1 MWRPRCKSCKAC
13 ARFTKS
19 WVLTQFLNDIP
30 AACPHRLWPD
40 GRLVRAR
47 LARGWFG
54 ANIVGFSA
62 SEKTR
67 QRAVEL
73 QVIDQAC
80 TSVAEAVQGADL
92 VLLAVPV
99 GAMHSSFAAMRNVLQ
114 PSTLLMDVGSTKCD
128 VIAAAVTT
136 LGDRL
141 SCFVPAHPIA
151 GKEVA
156 GIEHA
161 ESTLYQERRTI
172 LTPLPKTGIHRLQA
186 AHDVWTAIGSHVS
199 TMTPEAHD
207 ATFAAVSHLP
217 HMLAFAA
224 VNALMAQPQGA
235 AFMDMAGPGFRDFS
249 RIAASDA
256 SVWRDILSANHAE
269 VLKQVA
275 HFRGAL
281 DQFENALKQ
290 GDAAA
295 LQHLIQQASDVRS
308 AWTLQAGNACSQTSL

>member
-1 MWRPRCKSCKAC
+1 MK
-13 ARFTKS
+13 F
-19 WVLTQFLNDIP
+19 Q
-30 AACPHRLWPD
+30 
-40 GRLVRAR
+40 R
-47 LARGWFG
+47 LALIGCGLMGGSFALALRQAGLVQTI
-54 ANIVGFSA
+54 AGFSA
-62 SEKTR
+62 SDTTR

-73 QVIDQAC
+73 KVIDQAC
-80 TSVAEAVQGADL
+80 NSVAEAVQGADL

-99 GAMHSSFAAMRNVLQ
+99 GAMLSSFAAMRDVLQ
-114 PSTLLMDVGSTKCD
+114 PNSLLMDVGSTKCD
-128 VIAAAVTT
+128 VISAAQAT
-136 LGDRL
+136 LGERL
-141 SCFVPAHPIA
+141 NCFVPAHPIA

-172 LTPLPKTGIHRLQA
+172 LTPLPKTSIHRLQA
-186 AHDVWTAIGSHVS
+186 AHEVWTAVGSHVS

-235 AFMDMAGPGFRDFS
+235 AFLDMAGPGFRDFS

-256 SVWRDILSANHAE
+256 AVWRDILSANHAE
-269 VLKQVA
+269 VLTQVA
-275 HFRGAL
+275 HFRTAL
-281 DQFENALKQ
+281 DQFEMALKQ

-308 AWTLQAGNACSQTSL
+308 AWTLQAGNACNKASED

>member
-1 MWRPRCKSCKAC
+1 MK
-13 ARFTKS
+13 F
-19 WVLTQFLNDIP
+19 Q
-30 AACPHRLWPD
+30 
-40 GRLVRAR
+40 R
-47 LARGWFG
+47 LALIGCGLMGGSFALALRQAGLVQTI
-54 ANIVGFSA
+54 AGFSA
-62 SEKTR
+62 SDTTR

-73 QVIDQAC
+73 KVIDQAC
-80 TSVAEAVQGADL
+80 NSVAEAVQGADL

-99 GAMHSSFAAMRNVLQ
+99 GAMHSSFAAMRDVLQ
-114 PSTLLMDVGSTKCD
+114 PNSLLMDVGSNKCD
-128 VIAAAVTT
+128 VISAAQAA
-136 LGDRL
+136 LGERI
-141 SCFVPAHPIA
+141 SYFVPAHPIA

-172 LTPLPKTGIHRLQA
+172 LTPLPKTSIHRLQA
-186 AHDVWTAIGSHVS
+186 AHEVWTAVGSHVS

-235 AFMDMAGPGFRDFS
+235 AFLDMAGPGFRDFS

-256 SVWRDILSANHAE
+256 AVWRDILSANHAE
-269 VLKQVA
+269 VLTQVA
-275 HFRGAL
+275 HFRTAL
-281 DQFENALKQ
+281 DQFEMALKQ

-308 AWTLQAGNACSQTSL
+308 AWTLQAGNACNKASED

>member
-1 MWRPRCKSCKAC
+1 MGGSFALALRDA
-13 ARFTKS
+13 
-19 WVLTQFLNDIP
+19 
-30 AACPHRLWPD
+30 
-40 GRLVRAR
+40 GLVET
-47 LARGWFG
+47 
-54 ANIVGFSA
+54 IVGFSA

-67 QRAVEL
+67 QRAVKRH
-73 QVIDQAC
+73 VIDHAC
-80 TSVAEAVQGADL
+80 ANVAEAVKGADL

-99 GAMHSSFAAMRNVLQ
+99 GAMHDSFAAMREVLQ
-114 PSTLLMDVGSTKCD
+114 PNALLMDVGSTKCD
-128 VIAAAVTT
+128 VIAAAQAA

-156 GIEHA
+156 GIDHA
-161 ESTLYQERRTI
+161 ESSLYQDRRTI

-224 VNALMAQPQGA
+224 VNALTSQPQGA
-235 AFMDMAGPGFRDFS
+235 AFLDMAGPGFRDFS

-256 SVWRDILSANHAE
+256 SVWRDILNANHAE
-269 VLKQVA
+269 VLEQVR
-275 HFRGAL
+275 HFRAAL
-281 DQFENALKQ
+281 EQFEDALKL
-290 GDAAA
+290 GDTQA
-295 LQHLIQQASDVRS
+295 LQQLIQQASDVRS
-308 AWTLQAGNACSQTSL
+308 AWTLQAGHACSTNSEN

>member
-1 MWRPRCKSCKAC
+1 MTPERPTAP
-13 ARFTKS
+13 RFE
-19 WVLTQFLNDIP
+19 
-30 AACPHRLWPD
+30 
-40 GRLVRAR
+40 R
-47 LARGWFG
+47 LALIGCGLMGGSFALALRKAGLVKT
-54 ANIVGFSA
+54 IVGFSA

-73 QVIDQAC
+73 KVLDHAC
-80 TSVAEAVQGADL
+80 TNVADAVRGADL

-99 GAMHSSFAAMRNVLQ
+99 GAMQVSFSAMRDALQ
-114 PSTLLMDVGSTKCD
+114 PSALLMDVGSTKCD
-128 VIAAAVTT
+128 VIAAAQAS

-161 ESTLYQERRTI
+161 DSTLYQKRRTI
-172 LTPLPKTGIHRLQA
+172 LTPLPQTSIQKMQA
-186 AHDVWTAIGSHVS
+186 AHTVWTAIGSHVS

-217 HMLAFAA
+217 HLLAFAA
-224 VNALMAQPQGA
+224 VNALTAQPQGA
-235 AFMDMAGPGFRDFS
+235 TFLEMAGPGFRDFS

-256 SVWRDILSANHAE
+256 AVWRDILSANKTE
-269 VLKQVA
+269 VLMQVS
-275 HFRGAL
+275 HFRAAL
-281 DQFENALKQ
+281 EQFENTLRL
-290 GDAAA
+290 GDTPA

-308 AWTLQAGNACSQTSL
+308 AWTLQAGNACNQDSED